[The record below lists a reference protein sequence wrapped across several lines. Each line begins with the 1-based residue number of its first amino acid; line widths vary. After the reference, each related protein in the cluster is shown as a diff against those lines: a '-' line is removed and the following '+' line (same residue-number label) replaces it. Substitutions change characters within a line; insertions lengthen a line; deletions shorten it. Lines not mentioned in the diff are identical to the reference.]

1 MRRFVVL
8 TLSVLASLV
17 VVVAPTESASADW
30 SRCWSY
36 TNSTECH
43 TILERLE
50 TSRTYGFRDGISN
63 SKGYTIYGH
72 CEATSSK
79 TSSYSLGVSATTTVK
94 AAIFGGF
101 DATVSADISKAIS
114 SGYVTS
120 ANFKIPAHDTVYCDR
135 GVRNE
140 RVRVVRKLSYC
151 GGGCSTTRTYYV
163 AKAPSRAMWW
173 IY

>member
-1 MRRFVVL
+1 MRRIL
-8 TLSVLASLV
+8 LALLGLLV
-17 VVVAPTESASADW
+17 VAAALVLPAESASANW
-30 SRCWSY
+30 SRCWNY

-43 TILERLE
+43 TILERIE

-63 SKGYTIYGH
+63 SKGYAIYGA

-79 TSSYSLGVSATTTVK
+79 TSNYSLGVSASTEVK
-94 AAIFGGF
+94 AAIFGGI
-101 DATVSADISKAIS
+101 DVTVSADISKSIA

-120 ANFKIPAHDTVYCDR
+120 AKFKIPAHDTVYCDR

-140 RVRVVRKLSYC
+140 RVRVVKKFSYC